1 MYGKR
6 LTIFLSFL
14 LITIIIL
21 NILHY
26 SELKKCEKKFPS
38 RKINVT
44 IDESLKIPEI
54 KKENHIPKVI
64 YRTCNKDYLSKFQ
77 QSIQQTQQVMKDYK
91 QIVYFDQD
99 IVDFIKEN
107 YPEDVLYLYNKINPR
122 YFPAKADL
130 FRYLLIYK
138 LGGIYLDA
146 KSVILKNIDHLVQK
160 HGDKLFVIK
169 GKWYKNYLNLIDNFY
184 IKNLLNYN
192 QNWSHF
198 SGTPYGEYNNWV
210 IISPAGNPLLK
221 KVILQ
226 TLSNIKYGIANNNYI
241 HGEISVL
248 AMTGPLMYTRV
259 ITEHKDKKDYKLFNW
274 RLDNN
279 IKYSIID
286 HKKIMGD
293 KHYKKNKNK
302 KILL

>member
-1 MYGKR
+1 MQRKK
-6 LTIFLSFL
+6 LIFFLSFL

-38 RKINVT
+38 RKINVS
-44 IDESLKIPEI
+44 IDKNLKIDDV
-54 KKENHIPKVI
+54 KKENYIPKII

-99 IVDFIKEN
+99 IIDFIKEN
-107 YPEDVLYLYNKINPR
+107 YPEDVLYLYNKINPQ
-122 YFPAKADL
+122 YFPAKTDL

-138 LGGIYLDA
+138 LGGIYLDI
-146 KSVILKNIDHLVQK
+146 KSVILKDIDPLIQK
-160 HGDKLFVIK
+160 YEDKLFVIK
-169 GKWYKNYLNLIDNFY
+169 GRDSNLLKKMFDNFY
-184 IKNLLNYN
+184 LDEKLKRNHD
-192 QNWSHF
+192 WSHF
-198 SGTPYGEYNNWV
+198 SGTPYGEYNNWF
-210 IISPAGNPLLK
+210 IASPAGNPLLK

-226 TLSNIKYGIANNNYI
+226 TLSNIKYGIDNNNYI

-259 ITEHKDKKDYKLFNW
+259 ITEHKDKKDYKLFNC
-274 RLDNN
+274 RLDNK

-293 KHYKKNKNK
+293 KHYKKIKNK